1 MVRTKE
7 KVMTIISSKILRV
20 FATEGLYFYEI
31 EVVYDNGEI
40 KRGLRV
46 PFTDIKGHR
55 KIERFPS
62 KNKVRDWLN
71 TDEGR
76 EYLAKVFPKDD

>member
-1 MVRTKE
+1 
-7 KVMTIISSKILRV
+7 MTIVSSKILRV
-20 FATEGLYFYEI
+20 FSAEGLYFYEI
-31 EVVYDNGEI
+31 EVVYNDGEV

-46 PFTDIKGHR
+46 PFTDVQGKR

-62 KNKVRDWLN
+62 MNKVRDWLI

-76 EYLAKVFPKDD
+76 EYLEKVFSRDN